1 MLLDA
6 QVEPVREPV
15 RTREQTGSGVPLA
28 DRVVIEPGYGVLVNA
43 LSSPDQDNGTL
54 NLVTDLGYRY
64 PLASEGVPAMLGYSG
79 VQPVRLP
86 ASLVVRLPAG
96 PALDPTTA
104 KQALD
109 PE

>member
-6 QVEPVREPV
+6 QVQPVREPV
-15 RTREQTGSGVPLA
+15 RTGEQTGDGIPLA
-28 DRVVIEPGYGVLVNA
+28 DRVVIEPGYGVLVA
-43 LSSPDQDNGTL
+43 AVPSPEQETGTL

-64 PLASEGVPAMLGYSG
+64 PLAGEGVPAMLGYSQ